1 MFFFKSFAR
10 NFSVETAVFF
20 LDIWIQFFFWYLDP
34 GFFLYLDPGFFL
46 IFRSRF
52 FFIFGSRFFLYL
64 NPGFFLD
71 PKCGINSKSMP
82 TNAYWY
88 WRNMWTAPYGLQSWG
103 SKYTKAHPQ
112 CNDSTTKEEKA
123 FKQCYIQSTLTHV
136 ISQSGKVLIFL
147 VAISSTVRFKWT
159 TYHKHNFLLLGPLSS
174 QPLSLI
180 QDWTTFS
187 ASFTTFSSSDRQN
200 TWRLSSWRRE
210 GSVVLW
216 FVKFNQV
223 EGKVTWIWAGQNFF
237 SFCGLTRWHLL

>member
-1 MFFFKSFAR
+1 MSAPFWNQTPRQLAVALTVDLPNVANHHHSLKSFAR

-82 TNAYWY
+82 TDVICERPLMDYKAED
-88 WRNMWTAPYGLQSWG
+88 RNTPKHTLNVMTQLP
-103 SKYTKAHPQ
+103 KK
-112 CNDSTTKEEKA
+112 K
-123 FKQCYIQSTLTHV
+123 KQCYIQSTLTHV

-147 VAISSTVRFKWT
+147 VAISSTVRF
-159 TYHKHNFLLLGPLSS
+159 
-174 QPLSLI
+174 
-180 QDWTTFS
+180 
-187 ASFTTFSSSDRQN
+187 
-200 TWRLSSWRRE
+200 
-210 GSVVLW
+210 
-216 FVKFNQV
+216 
-223 EGKVTWIWAGQNFF
+223 
-237 SFCGLTRWHLL
+237 